1 MELVTGAM
9 GSLLP
14 KLGQLLNE
22 EYGLQAGLRKKI
34 ESLSRE
40 LESVHAVLRIVGEV
54 PPEKLDQ
61 LVKLWARDLRE
72 ASYDMEDII
81 DSFMVHVDGREE
93 PADPHMLRRLR
104 KKIVILFKKTKAR
117 REIAGAIQ
125 DINEKLEEVAARC
138 GRYTVNNIVAKPAVP
153 ADVDPRL
160 LNLYKR
166 ATELVGIEGQ
176 MDNLIKMMSLGND
189 IDLFDKTVRVVSVV
203 GIGGLGKT
211 TLVKAVY
218 DKLKPG
224 FDCGAFVPVGQ
235 NPDMK
240 KVLRDIIIDLDK
252 KTYTNFNITLFDE
265 RQLINKLQEILQEK
279 RCFVVIDDMWDKKSW
294 GLIRCAL
301 QDSNHRSR
309 VVVTTRVFEVA
320 TYVGDVYKMQP
331 LSRNDSE
338 NSLVE
343 ACDKFLKKCGGVPLA
358 IITIASLLA
367 NKPQED
373 WSEVYSTIVLGHGG
387 NDDVENTRRILSL
400 SYYDLPLHLKPCLLY
415 LSIFPEDYYIEKNLL
430 IWKWIAEGFVHE
442 EQAPGVGLFELG
454 EGYFNELINRSMIQT
469 VEAEYKGYAD
479 GCHVHDMVLDLIRLL
494 SFEENFVTVLDG
506 SEHQESPR
514 SKIRR
519 LALQHRNFEEN
530 GHQLGNVG
538 VDQLRSFV
546 LSECDGITVAPPS
559 FHVLRYL
566 GNLHHLRYLGLQNV
580 RTSELPDEVG
590 DLKFLQ
596 VLDLLGTGIQELPE
610 SVGLLTKLLCLRA
623 NEGTR
628 VSSGLIVKLTSLQE
642 MWICPADIS
651 QFVKVLGKLRE
662 LRVLRTSLFTH
673 GLDERTDRDL
683 LESLQNLH
691 KIHTIDIGGSS
702 RMKSVMWEA
711 GFTSPRRLRHLRLR
725 SLVFYRM
732 PVGINPLLLPNLCYL
747 DLQVQIV
754 KEQDMVTLGRL
765 PELRHLKLCSC
776 KTHVVSVENAAGDGY
791 FRKLRYFSTP
801 CSFLRFDLH
810 GVICSTKT
818 IMPRLES
825 LEFFVRV
832 LFLRDANLLGFDKLL
847 GFRNHGRTSLR
858 RVEATMACSGAHATE
873 VEKAEAALAQVA
885 AVHPNRPTLKTTRLG
900 DSKIHSPYRELEVVH
915 HDVNVRKIK
924 DKGRNIKFSWLWRNQ
939 YVEKFRVSIN
949 CENASLREVK
959 EAEETAREVTWIHP
973 NNPRVEIVRY
983 GEDKMVS
990 EHHQMASWKSST
1002 GLPEKSCSS
1011 TASLS
1016 TLQRSCWK
1024 KATGTRKS
1032 SYDHVSVTQ

>member
-22 EYGLQAGLRKKI
+22 YGLQAGLQKKI
-34 ESLSRE
+34 ESLSWE
-40 LESVHAVLRIVGEV
+40 LESVHVVLRMVGQV
-54 PPEKLDQ
+54 PPEQLDQ
-61 LVKLWARDLRE
+61 LVKLWAWDLRE

-81 DSFMVHVDGREE
+81 DAFMVHIDGRED
-93 PADPHMLRRLR
+93 PADPHILRRLR
-104 KKIVILFKKTKAR
+104 KKISILFKKTKAR

-125 DINEKLEEVAARC
+125 DINEKLEEVAARR
-138 GRYTVNNIVAKPAVP
+138 GRYTVNNIVTKPVVP
-153 ADVDPRL
+153 EDIDPRL

-176 MDNLIKMMSLGND
+176 MDNLIKMLSLGND

-218 DKLKPG
+218 EKLKPG

-252 KTYTNFNITLFDE
+252 KTYTDFNITLFDE

-279 RCFVVIDDMWDKKSW
+279 RCFIVIDDMWDKKSW

-320 TYVGDVYKMQP
+320 TYVGDVYKTQP

-338 NSLVE
+338 KLLYTRIVQGEGKCLDSSLVE
-343 ACDKFLKKCGGVPLA
+343 VCDKFLKKCGGVPLA

-442 EQAPGVGLFELG
+442 KQAPGVGLFELG
-454 EGYFNELINRSMIQT
+454 EGYFNELINRSMIQP
-469 VEAEYKGYAD
+469 VEAEDKGYVD
-479 GCHVHDMVLDLIRLL
+479 GCRVHDMVLDMICLL

-506 SEHQESPR
+506 SEKQESPR
-514 SKIRR
+514 IKTRR

-530 GHQLGNVG
+530 RHQLGNVG

-546 LSECDGITVAPPS
+546 VSECDGITVESPS
-559 FHVLRYL
+559 FHVLRVLALENHFSRNYYCKHILQHL

-596 VLDLLGTGIQELPE
+596 VLDLSGTGIQELPE
-610 SVGLLTKLLCLRA
+610 SVGLLTKLLSLRA

-628 VSSGLIVKLTSLQE
+628 VSAGSIVKLTSLQE

-662 LRVLRTSLFTH
+662 LRVLHTSLFTH
-673 GLDERTDRDL
+673 GQDERTDRDL

-725 SLVFYRM
+725 SLLFYRM

-754 KEQDMVTLGRL
+754 KEQDMETLGRL

-776 KTHVVSVENAAGDGY
+776 KTHVVSVEKAAGDGY

-847 GFRNHGRTSLR
+847 GFGNHGRTSLR
-858 RVEATMACSGAHATE
+858 RVEATMACSGARVTE
-873 VEKAEAALAQVA
+873 VEEAEAALAQVA

-900 DSKIHSPYRELEVVH
+900 DTKCIS
-915 HDVNVRKIK
+915 
-924 DKGRNIKFSWLWRNQ
+924 
-939 YVEKFRVSIN
+939 
-949 CENASLREVK
+949 
-959 EAEETAREVTWIHP
+959 
-973 NNPRVEIVRY
+973 
-983 GEDKMVS
+983 
-990 EHHQMASWKSST
+990 
-1002 GLPEKSCSS
+1002 
-1011 TASLS
+1011 
-1016 TLQRSCWK
+1016 
-1024 KATGTRKS
+1024 
-1032 SYDHVSVTQ
+1032 